1 MSKVK
6 NYYWDLAEKESDKII
21 DQYVKN
27 VISKDDAIKQ
37 LSNVDNI
44 ELCGIDEYNVDE
56 VLIMSKEDYWK
67 KANKEGRSQ

>member
-6 NYYWDLAEKESDKII
+6 NYYWDLAEKESDEII

-27 VISKDDAIKQ
+27 VISKDDAINK
-37 LSNVDNI
+37 LSNVQNI

-56 VLIMSKEDYWK
+56 VLDMAKEE
-67 KANKEGRSQ
+67 AA